1 MTSPYLPPHQPHPY
15 GPSQPFPSTQP
26 ISVTQPI
33 PVTQSFAPTQS
44 FPSTQPFS
52 PAQPF
57 PSVQLPLS
65 PPRPHRPT
73 ATPAPYGT
81 DPASG
86 LPLSDKSRLVVGLL
100 QLVPG
105 FVGGFG
111 GIGRLY
117 AGHTRLAVAQLV
129 ATILAWVSFVCG
141 FILVFPFFFAF
152 CFWLWFVVDGVVL
165 MTGRPTTDGHGRL
178 LRP

>member
-1 MTSPYLPPHQPHPY
+1 MTSPYSPESTQPHRY
-15 GPSQPFPSTQP
+15 GPSH
-26 ISVTQPI
+26 
-33 PVTQSFAPTQS
+33 A
-44 FPSTQPFS
+44 
-52 PAQPF
+52 
-57 PSVQLPLS
+57 LS
-65 PPRPHRPT
+65 
-73 ATPAPYGT
+73 PAPYPAAPAPTVAAAPPIGSPPPFAAPAPAAPPPPFAVPRSQLLAAT
-81 DPASG
+81 CAPYGIDPASG
-86 LPLSDKSRLVVGLL
+86 LPLSDKSRVVVGLL

-117 AGHTRLAVAQLV
+117 AGHTGLAVAQLV
-129 ATILAWVSFVCG
+129 ATILGWVSFVCG